1 MYPRVNNFDLH
12 VISFLV
18 PRSAFEPNMPKGVR
32 TPVSFPI
39 VLNKPIHEQSLP
51 RLVQAL
57 PIWPEHRSQI
67 AYSVNAYG
75 TRVRPHKHLQLLVNC
90 RVLVNAFT
98 YEPTPL
104 KDPKTLPKLL
114 GAAQGTSQNGPPQC
128 NAGAKMT
135 STFPLHGPYISDCI
149 AIYAPIRS
157 SKML

>member
-1 MYPRVNNFDLH
+1 MYLRVNNFDLH

-39 VLNKPIHEQSLP
+39 VSNKPIHEQSSA

-67 AYSVNAYG
+67 PYSVNAYG

-104 KDPKTLPKLL
+104 KDPQQLPK
-114 GAAQGTSQNGPPQC
+114 
-128 NAGAKMT
+128 
-135 STFPLHGPYISDCI
+135 
-149 AIYAPIRS
+149 
-157 SKML
+157 